1 MGLSWAHALGDTFSA
16 ADFINAWGQVMSG
29 HYPARQPQA
38 AQSRYETERSLSPT
52 KKVED
57 PISVK
62 RVGPVGDHWISASD
76 CKMEIFSFHA
86 TPRTLNELQSKVRG
100 PVFESLCGVIWKI
113 VAQVR
118 NGPGPKL
125 VTICKNGPKGRRI
138 SGVPSNG
145 QVISVVKA
153 DFSVAEAGPKELAE
167 LVMNRAADERH
178 RMEEAIK
185 RDQGLSDFVIYGS
198 NLTFVDLGEADFYGL
213 EVKGEKPFHVNYTI
227 DGVGDEGVV
236 LLQPGPPEGDGGKI
250 VTLIVPENEV
260 PALKSELKR
269 EFNF

>member
-1 MGLSWAHALGDTFSA
+1 MGLSWAHVLGDAFSA
-16 ADFINAWGQVMSG
+16 ADFVNAWGQVMSG
-29 HYPARQPQA
+29 QYPRQPKL
-38 AQSRYETERSLSPT
+38 AQSHIETERSLTPT
-52 KKVED
+52 KKLED

-62 RVGPVGDHWISASD
+62 RVGPVGDHWISASNR
-76 CKMEIFSFHA
+76 KMEVFSFHT
-86 TPRTLNELQSKVRG
+86 TPRMLSELQSKVRG
-100 PVFESLCGVIWKI
+100 PVFESLCGLIWKI
-113 VAQVR
+113 VAQIR

-125 VTICKNGPKGRRI
+125 VTICKNGPKGRRN

-153 DFSVAEAGPKELAE
+153 DFSVTEADPKELAK

-178 RMEEAIK
+178 GIEEAME

-198 NLTFVDLGEADFYGL
+198 NLTFVDWGEADFYGL
-213 EVKGEKPFHVNYTI
+213 EVKGEKPIHVNYTI
-227 DGVGDEGVV
+227 DGIGDEGAV
-236 LLQPGPPEGDGGKI
+236 LLLPGPPEGDGGKI

-260 PALKSELKR
+260 AALKSELKR